1 MLDLETIKVKNDQ
14 IVISISF
21 SYLFEGKIKT
31 IFELIDHNQLLE
43 NRDKAIRSLWLNFM
57 NKLNNLKLN
66 KWKKLDLIL
75 IKLTNIL
82 RVDYNL
88 I

>member
-43 NRDKAIRSLWLNFM
+43 NRDKAIRSL
-57 NKLNNLKLN
+57 
-66 KWKKLDLIL
+66 
-75 IKLTNIL
+75 
-82 RVDYNL
+82 
-88 I
+88 